1 MSSTAYFAEITPEPA
16 LRRIVLWSG
25 VTLVVVACVIILSL
39 PLAPWL
45 RLAACGLW
53 TALAGRELRHLQ
65 RAWRA
70 CRRLRFSADGGIEL
84 LEADGQW
91 HAASLEAGSVLLQ
104 KAGWVRLRNRHGD
117 RYGELFCGDPRRSPD
132 WRRLQVIWRHVG
144 A

>member
-1 MSSTAYFAEITPEPA
+1 MSSTAYFAEITPEPF

-25 VTLVVVACVIILSL
+25 VTLAVAACLIILSL
-39 PLAPWL
+39 PVAAWL
-45 RLAACGLW
+45 RLAGCGLW
-53 TALAGRELRHLQ
+53 AAMAGRELRLLQ

-70 CRRLRFSADGGIEL
+70 CRRLRFRAGGDIEL

-104 KAGWVRLRNRHGD
+104 KAGWIRLRNRCGV
-117 RYGELFCGDPRRSPD
+117 RYGELLRGNARSSAD